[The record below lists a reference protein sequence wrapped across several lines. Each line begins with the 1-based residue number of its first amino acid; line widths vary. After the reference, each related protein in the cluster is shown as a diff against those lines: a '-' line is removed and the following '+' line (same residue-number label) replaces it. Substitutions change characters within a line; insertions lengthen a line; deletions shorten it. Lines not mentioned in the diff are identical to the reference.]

1 MFYLELICLFLTL
14 YLGIKIKGSLG
25 FLSFFCLFIFFFLF
39 KVNFVNPPYEL
50 ALLLLSI
57 ICLSSILDAA
67 GSINYLVT
75 IMQKLLN
82 NSYKSIILLS
92 PIITFTLVFLTG
104 TSYSIFAIL
113 PIIFQT
119 TQNAKIIPEK
129 PLVLSVVAAT
139 LGCLCSP
146 ISSPNIAVVNVL
158 EPIGIK
164 MWKIIAVLF
173 VSVFFAILFTS
184 FIVYKT
190 TKITKSNNISN
201 NTDIPKSNIS
211 NTYTKKYAKMALYIY
226 ILGIVFIMAISLF
239 DVFQYS
245 QMNTTQVITISM
257 LFLTCLI
264 SLFCKVPIN
273 NIFQQKTFS
282 LGCESIMT
290 IWGVSW
296 LTNVFIHENQ
306 CIITQYSKD
315 IISMYPSFYVVI
327 LLIVSALMSSH
338 TATILTMFPIGL
350 SLGISPELLLTCTI
364 ITNALLFLPSYPI
377 SIAAANTDTTG
388 SIKMGKYVFDHSFMK
403 PCLISMIIGT
413 GISYLLIN
421 FVLR

>member
-239 DVFQYS
+239 DVFKYS

-264 SLFCKVPIN
+264 SLLCKVPIT

-338 TATILTMFPIGL
+338 TATILTIVC
-350 SLGISPELLLTCTI
+350 E
-364 ITNALLFLPSYPI
+364 
-377 SIAAANTDTTG
+377 
-388 SIKMGKYVFDHSFMK
+388 
-403 PCLISMIIGT
+403 
-413 GISYLLIN
+413 
-421 FVLR
+421 